1 MNLFKLMVDWI
12 LTLGIF
18 FRNLFKEK
26 EQLQFSEGNMITVEA
41 EIHHERIKIDI
52 LRKRSE
58 AEAENEDE
66 VQNHNNIE
74 LLNIDAIEKA

>member
-26 EQLQFSEGNMITVEA
+26 EQFSEGNMITVEA

-66 VQNHNNIE
+66 MQNHNNIE
-74 LLNIDAIEKA
+74 LLNNDAIEKA